1 MMIPRWTCNLTNLL
15 ILNLRYFAGCAES
28 DLDGSEPG
36 GIVLVALMAVNRPE
50 EMERQ
55 TEKQRDTAFCSHN
68 FSCWIETYYLTL
80 LTDSS

>member
-50 EMERQ
+50 ETEETNTEIERH
-55 TEKQRDTAFCSHN
+55 RF
-68 FSCWIETYYLTL
+68 L
-80 LTDSS
+80 LT